1 VRIRSLVRDEIDTVL
16 QWAAQEGWNPGDDDA
31 EVFWNTD
38 PGAFVGVEVDG
49 QLIGS
54 GSIVSYG
61 GRMGFVG
68 LFIVRPEFRGRGYG
82 KALWDHMLTALPERL
97 DPGAPMALDGV
108 KDMEDRYR
116 LTGFRSSHDDRRM
129 RLVSAATRLPS
140 SVRRIT
146 APVGAIAQ
154 WDSQCF
160 GVPRPTFLSG
170 WLGHPDHVALAYV
183 TDSLRGY
190 AVMRPCQTGHRIG
203 PLFAADVA
211 AAETLLTGLFAHV
224 PVGSELFLDVPDSN
238 VEAMRWA
245 GSLGGTEVFTCARMY
260 TGTPPRTD
268 WSRVFGVTTLE
279 LG

>member
-1 VRIRSLVRDEIDTVL
+1 MRIRSLVRAEIETVL
-16 QWAAQEGWNPGDDDA
+16 QWAAAEGWNPGDDA

-49 QLIGS
+49 QLVGS

-129 RLVSAATRLPS
+129 RLISTAAQRPT

-146 APVGAIAQ
+146 APVGNIAE

-160 GVPRPTFLSG
+160 GVPRPTFLTG
-170 WLGHPDHVALAYV
+170 WLAHPDHVALAYV
-183 TDSLRGY
+183 RDTLQGY
-190 AVMRPCQTGHRIG
+190 AVMRPCQTGYRIG
-203 PLFAADVA
+203 PLFAHDVPA
-211 AAETLLTGLFAHV
+211 AQALLTGLFAHV
-224 PVGSELFLDVPDSN
+224 PPGTELFLDVPDSN
-238 VEAMRWA
+238 AAAMRWA
-245 GSLGGTEVFTCARMY
+245 QSLGGTEVFTCARMY
-260 TGTPPRTD
+260 AGTPPRTD